1 MKVVSVSDKGLVRTN
16 NEDCLSVF
24 TVGKDE
30 CFVIADG
37 MGGHAAGELAS
48 RTAVEYVT
56 QSLNEYL
63 FEADDAQKLQKLLAF
78 TLEKAN
84 VKVYLAS
91 LGSFRYRGM
100 GTTLTVAVLRDKT
113 LYISHIGDC
122 RVYLLHGQRM
132 KTLTTDHTL
141 VQRMVDKGM
150 ITKEEARSH
159 PKRHVLLR
167 SLGVNEYVKP
177 DTFSVEISNGDVI
190 LLCSDGLYGCVEDKT
205 IRAVLRKHKDLNY
218 CLQLLKDLAEA
229 AGAPDNISMIIAECE
244 IRKGKERT

>member
-24 TVGKDE
+24 SVGKDE

-48 RTAVEYVT
+48 KTAVEYVI
-56 QSLNEYL
+56 QSLNDYL

-91 LGSFRYRGM
+91 LSSFRYRGM
-100 GTTLTVAVLRDKT
+100 GTTLTVAVLRGKT

-122 RVYLLHGQRM
+122 RAYLLHGQKMR
-132 KTLTTDHTL
+132 TLTTDHTL
-141 VQRMVDKGM
+141 VQRMVEKGM
-150 ITKEEARSH
+150 ITKEEARNH

-190 LLCSDGLYGCVEDKT
+190 LLCSDGLYSCVEDKT

-229 AGAPDNISMIIAECE
+229 AGAPDNISMIVAEYE
-244 IRKGKERT
+244 SRKGKEKT

>member
-24 TVGKDE
+24 SVGKDE

-48 RTAVEYVT
+48 KTAVEYVI
-56 QSLNEYL
+56 QSLNDYL

-91 LGSFRYRGM
+91 LSSFRYRGM
-100 GTTLTVAVLRDKT
+100 GTTLTVAVLRGKT

-122 RVYLLHGQRM
+122 RAYLLHGQKMR
-132 KTLTTDHTL
+132 TLTTDHTL

-150 ITKEEARSH
+150 ITKEEARNH

-190 LLCSDGLYGCVEDKT
+190 LLCSDGLYSCVEDKT

-229 AGAPDNISMIIAECE
+229 AGAPDNISMIVAEYE
-244 IRKGKERT
+244 SRKGKEKT

>member
-24 TVGKDE
+24 SVGKDE

-48 RTAVEYVT
+48 KTAVEYVI
-56 QSLNEYL
+56 QSLNDYL

-91 LGSFRYRGM
+91 LSSFRYRGM
-100 GTTLTVAVLRDKT
+100 GTTLTVAVLRGKT

-122 RVYLLHGQRM
+122 RAYLLHGQKMR
-132 KTLTTDHTL
+132 TLTTDHTL

-150 ITKEEARSH
+150 ITKEEARNH

-190 LLCSDGLYGCVEDKT
+190 LLCSDGLYSYVEDKT

-229 AGAPDNISMIIAECE
+229 AGAPDNISMIVAEYE
-244 IRKGKERT
+244 SRKGKEKT

>member
-24 TVGKDE
+24 SVGKDE

-48 RTAVEYVT
+48 KTAVEYVI
-56 QSLNEYL
+56 QSLNDYL

-91 LGSFRYRGM
+91 LSSFRYRGM
-100 GTTLTVAVLRDKT
+100 GTTLTVAVLRGKT

-122 RVYLLHGQRM
+122 RAYLLHGQKMR
-132 KTLTTDHTL
+132 TLTTDHTL

-150 ITKEEARSH
+150 I
-159 PKRHVLLR
+159 
-167 SLGVNEYVKP
+167 GVNEYVKP
-177 DTFSVEISNGDVI
+177 DTFSVEISNGDFI
-190 LLCSDGLYGCVEDKT
+190 LLCSDGLYSCVEDKT

-229 AGAPDNISMIIAECE
+229 AGAPDNISMIVAEYE
-244 IRKGKERT
+244 SRKGKEKT

>member
-24 TVGKDE
+24 SVGKDE

-48 RTAVEYVT
+48 KTAVEYVI
-56 QSLNEYL
+56 QSLNDYL
-63 FEADDAQKLQKLLAF
+63 FEADDSQKLQKLLAF

-91 LGSFRYRGM
+91 LSSFRYRGM

-122 RVYLLHGQRM
+122 RAYLLHGQKMR
-132 KTLTTDHTL
+132 TLTTDHTL

-150 ITKEEARSH
+150 ITKEEARNH

-190 LLCSDGLYGCVEDKT
+190 LLCSDGLYSCVEDKT

-229 AGAPDNISMIIAECE
+229 AGAPDNISMIVAEYE
-244 IRKGKERT
+244 SRKGKEKT

>member
-24 TVGKDE
+24 SVGKDD

-48 RTAVEYVT
+48 KTAVEYVE
-56 QSLNEYL
+56 QSLNDYL
-63 FEADDAQKLQKLLAF
+63 FEADDDQKLKKLLTF

-100 GTTLTVAVLRDKT
+100 GTTLLVAVVRDKR

-122 RVYLLHGQRM
+122 RAYHLHGQRM
-132 KTLTTDHTL
+132 KRLTTDHTL
-141 VQRMVDKGM
+141 VQRMIEKGM
-150 ITKEEARSH
+150 ITEEEAKTH

-218 CLQLLKDLAEA
+218 CMQLLRDLANA
-229 AGAPDNISMIIAECE
+229 AGAPDNISMILVETE
-244 IRKGKERT
+244 IRKYKEKT

>member
-24 TVGKDE
+24 SVGKDE

-48 RTAVEYVT
+48 KTAVEYVT
-56 QSLNEYL
+56 QSLNDYL

-100 GTTLTVAVLRDKT
+100 GTTLTVAVLRDGV

-122 RVYLLHGQRM
+122 RIYRLHGQKM
-132 KTLTTDHTL
+132 NVLTKDHTL
-141 VQRMVDKGM
+141 VQDLVDKGM
-150 ITKEEARSH
+150 ITKEEARTH
-159 PKRHVLLR
+159 PKRHMLLR
-167 SLGVNEYVKP
+167 ALGENEYVMP
-177 DTFSVEISNGDVI
+177 DTFSVAIANGDVI
-190 LLCSDGLYGCVEDKT
+190 LLCSDGLYGYVEDKT
-205 IRAVLRKHKDLNY
+205 IRAVLRKHKNLEY
-218 CLQLLKDLAEA
+218 CKQLLLDLANA

-244 IRKGKERT
+244 IKKNKEK

>member
-1 MKVVSVSDKGLVRTN
+1 MKVVSVSDTGLVRTN

-24 TVGKDE
+24 SVGKDE

-48 RTAVEYVT
+48 KTAVEYVT

-141 VQRMVDKGM
+141 VQRMVDNG
-150 ITKEEARSH
+150 ITGFIDSAFHHWSPEAYVTMDIRTTLANTGRAAVWETMDSYGDDRYCVSWQAYSTAGNRSEEG
-159 PKRHVLLR
+159 P
-167 SLGVNEYVKP
+167 
-177 DTFSVEISNGDVI
+177 SVP
-190 LLCSDGLYGCVEDKT
+190 
-205 IRAVLRKHKDLNY
+205 
-218 CLQLLKDLAEA
+218 Q
-229 AGAPDNISMIIAECE
+229 P
-244 IRKGKERT
+244 